1 MTTKWSTR
9 GRILSMRYLSANS
22 QMKIHEQLMEGIL
35 AQVLED
41 MKRIVLNSTLTY
53 ATIIEGI

>member
-1 MTTKWSTR
+1 
-9 GRILSMRYLSANS
+9 MRYLSASS